1 MSDDVLTMYV
11 VIEHPYDY
19 PTQYVIRQWDILRG
33 EVHVRDIVAVAD
45 TRQEVERVLLEA
57 HPGLAYMP
65 PQRADDKVIVGVWM

>member
-1 MSDDVLTMYV
+1 VSDDVLTMYV

-19 PTQYVIRQWDILRG
+19 PESYVIRQWDILRG

-45 TRQEVERVLLEA
+45 TRQEVERVLLETR
-57 HPGLAYMP
+57 PGLVYMP